1 MNRRQTAGGET
12 WGRLLEW
19 NRGQTPSERLVAQ
32 ILRVEG
38 YTAIDPSHPL
48 GGKDGLKDLICKK
61 DDKKFIAASY
71 FPRGQ
76 QTKAKIEK
84 KFKEDLEGVNKNNV
98 NSIAFVTN
106 QELLL
111 SWRKALEELA
121 RPVNVDLF
129 HLERLASILDSPQC
143 YGLRLEFLDIE
154 MTKEEQI
161 AFMAAVSQQ
170 NTSLEIFLS
179 VINKSESLKNAL
191 KEVHL
196 QQDSHIEPKIVTAMN
211 FSLMPGYR
219 TVAKC
224 SYCSYGYIVQK
235 PSFGFYN
242 QNAALCPKCGNA
254 QSC

>member
-12 WGRLLEW
+12 WRRLREW
-19 NRGQTPSERLVAQ
+19 DRGQTPSERLVAQ

-98 NSIAFVTN
+98 DSIAFVTN

-121 RPVNVDLF
+121 SPVNVDLF

-143 YGLRLEFLDIE
+143 YGIRLEFLDVE
-154 MTKEEQI
+154 MTKEEQL
-161 AFMAAVSQQ
+161 AFMAAMSQQ
-170 NTSLEIFLS
+170 NNSVEILLS
-179 VINKSESLKNAL
+179 FISRSELLKSELDKVLSQQNEQKNPL
-191 KEVHL
+191 
-196 QQDSHIEPKIVTAMN
+196 IVTPMDSTIFPN
-211 FSLMPGYR
+211 I
-219 TVAKC
+219 TVKC
-224 SYCSYGYIVQK
+224 SYCSYGYVVHKTNLGFVRRYIVV
-235 PSFGFYN
+235 
-242 QNAALCPKCGNA
+242 CPKCGNA
-254 QSC
+254 ETH